1 MLEICLEKAKSAG
14 FEVRE
19 MENGFALRI
28 PCSPATLFLQQIT
41 SEVVYAAIYLRT
53 TSWEWNGE
61 RSDLHDAFST
71 VIAAYFAVNEVA
83 SCGLRDVPHPAGAP
97 EGEVYA
103 RFITFDQPGGGYF
116 NVAKSTR
123 ELEEVIATLYSAEL
137 FLHSHLPMHPEMKDP
152 ATPWDSVEK
161 WQNEACRA
169 LGEAADSIEDAFG
182 IRESPEWAYYRCAS
196 EDVSVF
202 RSRQMSKI
210 FHELAKASEVKNLQ
224 GITGHVQIRGV
235 LQNYVAEQKVDR
247 AERILHELG
256 EDGAPQLA
264 TTIAL
269 ENSLIFPHGELTI
282 LTGSESGRGA
292 FEKERNLVLPRH
304 RDEVDFLFRGVTYE
318 WASSVDGGRFQEL
331 VQDLLE
337 REPGV
342 ISVRSVGNANE
353 GDGGRDHLVDWFTP
367 IQDDNVTVDNAVNL
381 TRKMKVV
388 VQCKALKAS
397 IGKSKIPDILD
408 TLDREDA
415 TGYLLAASGSV
426 GVTAIDHLL
435 HLRKKY
441 RFFTDWWS
449 RHEIEVRLQRNP
461 DVENKYP
468 DIVKRVLL

>member
-1 MLEICLEKAKSAG
+1 MLEKITENAQAAG

-19 MENGFALRI
+19 TKEGFAFRI

-41 SEVVYAAIYLRT
+41 DEVVYAAIYLRT
-53 TSWEWNGE
+53 TSWEWDGE

-71 VIAAYFAVNEVA
+71 IIAAYFAVNEVA
-83 SCGLRDVPHPAGAP
+83 SCGLHDVPHPAGAP
-97 EGEVYA
+97 DGEVYA
-103 RFITFDQPGGGYF
+103 RFITFDQPRGGYF

-123 ELEEVIATLYSAEL
+123 ELEEIIVTLYLAEL
-137 FLHSHLPMHPEMKDP
+137 FLHDHLPMHPELTNP
-152 ATPWDSVEK
+152 ATSRNSVEK
-161 WQNEACRA
+161 WQSEACRA

-182 IRESPEWAYYRCAS
+182 IRESPEWDYYRCAS

-202 RSRQMSKI
+202 RSRQVSTI
-210 FHELAKASEVKNLQ
+210 FHKLAKASEAKNLQ
-224 GITGHVQIRGV
+224 GVSGHLQIRGE
-235 LQNYVAEQKVDR
+235 LQNHIATQKVDR
-247 AERILHELG
+247 AERILRELG
-256 EDGAPQLA
+256 EEGAPQLA

-269 ENSLIFPHGELTI
+269 ENSLIFSRGELTI
-282 LTGSESGRGA
+282 LTGSESGRGG
-292 FEKERNLVLPRH
+292 FERERNLVLPRH
-304 RDEVDFLFRGVTYE
+304 RDEVDFLFRGVTYS
-318 WASSVDGGRFQEL
+318 WASSVDGGRFQDL

-342 ISVRSVGNANE
+342 VSVRSVGNSNE
-353 GDGGRDHLVDWFTP
+353 GDGGRDHLADWFTP

-388 VQCKALKAS
+388 VQCKALKTS

-449 RHEIEVRLQRNP
+449 RHEIEERLQRNP
-461 DVENKYP
+461 DIENKYP

>member
-1 MLEICLEKAKSAG
+1 MLEELLEDVQAAG
-14 FEVRE
+14 FEIRE
-19 MENGFALRI
+19 TEKGFAFRV
-28 PCSPATLFLQQIT
+28 PCSPATLFLQRIT
-41 SEVVYAAIYLRT
+41 DEVVYAAIYLRT

-71 VIAAYFAVNEVA
+71 IIAAYFAVNEVA
-83 SCGLRDVPHPAGAP
+83 SCGLHDVPHPAGAP
-97 EGEVYA
+97 DGEVYA

-137 FLHSHLPMHPEMKDP
+137 FLHNYLPMHPGITDP
-152 ATPWDSVEK
+152 ETPWDSVEE
-161 WQNEACRA
+161 WQSEAGRA
-169 LGEAADSIEDAFG
+169 LGEAADSIQDAFG

-202 RSRQMSKI
+202 RSRQVSRM
-210 FHELAKASEVKNLQ
+210 FQELANVSEVKNLQ
-224 GITGHVQIRGV
+224 GVSGHLQIRGD
-235 LQNYVAEQKVDR
+235 LQNYVATQKIDR
-247 AERILHELG
+247 AGRILRELG
-256 EDGAPQLA
+256 EESAPQLA

-282 LTGSESGRGA
+282 LVGSESGRGG
-292 FEKERNLVLPRH
+292 FDKERNLVLPRH
-304 RDEVDFLFRGVTYE
+304 RDEVDFLFRGVTYS
-318 WASSVDGGRFQEL
+318 WASRVDGGRFQDL

-342 ISVRSVGNANE
+342 VSVRSVGNANE

-449 RHEIEVRLQRNP
+449 RHEIEERLQRNP
-461 DVENKYP
+461 DIENKYP